1 MRYGPDDKFWCV
13 TDATLESELGDV
25 LFETTLRGLALQLK
39 GGLSMDRNPTIFAR
53 REQAE
58 AEARNRLLAVQA
70 MRAILDC
77 SAGGT
82 LDGARRVELRDAK
95 GKLLFGTALP
105 GSLG

>member
-1 MRYGPDDKFWCV
+1 MRYGPDDRFWVV
-13 TDATLESELGDV
+13 TDATPESELGDV
-25 LFETTLRGLALQLK
+25 LFESTLRGLELQFK
-39 GGLSMDRNPTIFAR
+39 GGLSMDRNPTIFGR
-53 REQAE
+53 REEAK

-77 SAGGT
+77 SGGAA

-105 GSLG
+105 GSRG